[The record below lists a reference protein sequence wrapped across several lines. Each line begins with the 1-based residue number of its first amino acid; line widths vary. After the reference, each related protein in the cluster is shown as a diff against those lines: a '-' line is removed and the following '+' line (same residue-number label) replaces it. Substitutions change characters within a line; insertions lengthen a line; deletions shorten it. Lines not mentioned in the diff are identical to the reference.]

1 MECVRIVESVEN
13 QSAIEVELDWN
24 DIDADPGKRK
34 SIEAFDVA
42 IRDRVRRKYLVKGPC
57 QPIGN
62 TYPKKKYDKGGRYA
76 EDAFTKTGFNNWKN
90 ALEKFNQ
97 HVGAANSCH
106 NNARIQF
113 EAFQDQRHSVANVFR
128 ENTRKAEVA
137 YRVRLTA
144 SLDMTSPRIQKELAN
159 ACASEVTLAIVK
171 DIGDRVF
178 TILVDEARDV
188 SLKEQMGVVLRYVI
202 SEGYVIERFLGI
214 VHVTDT
220 CSRSL
225 KNAINALLS
234 KHNLSLSRVRGQG
247 YDGASNMRGEFNGL
261 KSLILQENPYVM
273 YFHCFSHQLELII
286 VVVTKGVRVVKDSF
300 NYISMIVNMVGA
312 SCKRKDQLRKLQ
324 HERLVAQLNDEEVT
338 SGRGQ
343 NQETILVRPGDTRW
357 GSHYSTLLRL
367 CSMWPVVEK
376 VLEIVR
382 DDATILD
389 NRSTT
394 EGLIERMD
402 NYEFVFT
409 LHLIKHLLGTTNELS
424 HALLR
429 KDQNIV
435 QAISLIQSVKHQL
448 QSFREDGWEAM
459 LDQTNRFCELHNI
472 SQVNMEDI
480 IPRPGGKKHGV
491 ELITNLHHYR
501 VEIFYQVVDL
511 IIQEMNNR
519 FYEASNDLLK
529 CIACLDPRNSFSEF
543 NEHQVIHIATLY
555 PEDFSM
561 SECLHLPRQVSNF
574 IANVRC
580 DPQFV
585 VLSDLGSFSMKMVK
599 TKKHLVFPLVYRII
613 ELALVLP
620 VATASVERAFSAMKT
635 IKTDLRN
642 RMGDEWMND
651 SQVVYIEKD
660 TFSTID
666 NEPILQH
673 FQSMKTRRIQLS
685 PL

>member
-1 MECVRIVESVEN
+1 M
-13 QSAIEVELDWN
+13 QS
-24 DIDADPGKRK
+24 GGSSSSSRKRK

-42 IRDRVRRKYLVKGPC
+42 IRDRVRREYLVKGPC

-128 ENTRKAEVA
+128 ANTRKAEVA

-188 SLKEQMGVVLRYVI
+188 SLKEQMGVVLRYVN

-220 CSRSL
+220 CSHSL
-225 KNAINALLS
+225 KNAIDALLS

-247 YDGASNMRGEFNGL
+247 YDGAQICE
-261 KSLILQENPYVM
+261 
-273 YFHCFSHQLELII
+273 
-286 VVVTKGVRVVKDSF
+286 GVRVVKDSF

-343 NQETILVRPGDTRW
+343 NQET
-357 GSHYSTLLRL
+357 TL
-367 CSMWPVVEK
+367 
-376 VLEIVR
+376 
-382 DDATILD
+382 
-389 NRSTT
+389 
-394 EGLIERMD
+394 
-402 NYEFVFT
+402 
-409 LHLIKHLLGTTNELS
+409 
-424 HALLR
+424 
-429 KDQNIV
+429 
-435 QAISLIQSVKHQL
+435 
-448 QSFREDGWEAM
+448 
-459 LDQTNRFCELHNI
+459 
-472 SQVNMEDI
+472 
-480 IPRPGGKKHGV
+480 
-491 ELITNLHHYR
+491 
-501 VEIFYQVVDL
+501 VVDL

-519 FYEASNDLLK
+519 FSEASTDLLK

-555 PEDFSM
+555 PEDFST

-585 VLSDLGSFSMKMVK
+585 ALSDLGSF
-599 TKKHLVFPLVYRII
+599 
-613 ELALVLP
+613 
-620 VATASVERAFSAMKT
+620 ATASVERAFSAMKT

-651 SQVVYIEKD
+651 NLVVYIEKD
-660 TFSTID
+660 IFSTID
-666 NEPILQH
+666 NEPILQR
-673 FQSMKTRRIQLS
+673 FRSMKTRRIQMT

>member
-1 MECVRIVESVEN
+1 MQSGGSSSSSSARIVELVEN
-13 QSAIEVELDWN
+13 QSATEVELDWN

-42 IRDRVRRKYLVKGPC
+42 IRDRVRREYLVKGPC

-62 TYPKKKYDKGGRYA
+62 TYPKKKYGIQERSFQDAWFTKFPWLEYSESKNAAFCFWCYLFKQSDKGGRYA

-128 ENTRKAEVA
+128 ANTRKAEVA

-144 SLDMTSPRIQKELAN
+144 SLDVTRFLLKQGLPFRGHDESSSSSNLGNFLELLQWLGQHNVDVSKVLGTNAPANNQMTSPRIQKELAN

-178 TILVDEARDV
+178 SILVDEARDV
-188 SLKEQMGVVLRYVI
+188 SLKEQMGVVLRYVN

-225 KNAINALLS
+225 KNDIDALLA

-247 YDGASNMRGEFNGL
+247 YDGASNMR
-261 KSLILQENPYVM
+261 
-273 YFHCFSHQLELII
+273 
-286 VVVTKGVRVVKDSF
+286 
-300 NYISMIVNMVGA
+300 A

-343 NQETILVRPGDTRW
+343 NQET
-357 GSHYSTLLRL
+357 TL
-367 CSMWPVVEK
+367 
-376 VLEIVR
+376 
-382 DDATILD
+382 
-389 NRSTT
+389 
-394 EGLIERMD
+394 
-402 NYEFVFT
+402 
-409 LHLIKHLLGTTNELS
+409 
-424 HALLR
+424 
-429 KDQNIV
+429 
-435 QAISLIQSVKHQL
+435 
-448 QSFREDGWEAM
+448 
-459 LDQTNRFCELHNI
+459 
-472 SQVNMEDI
+472 
-480 IPRPGGKKHGV
+480 
-491 ELITNLHHYR
+491 
-501 VEIFYQVVDL
+501 VVDL

-519 FYEASNDLLK
+519 FSEASTDLLK

-543 NEHQVIHIATLY
+543 NENQVIHIATLY
-555 PEDFSM
+555 PEDFSA

-574 IANVRC
+574 IVNVRC

-585 VLSDLGSFSMKMVK
+585 ALSDLGSFAMKMVK

-642 RMGDEWMND
+642 
-651 SQVVYIEKD
+651 
-660 TFSTID
+660 
-666 NEPILQH
+666 
-673 FQSMKTRRIQLS
+673 
-685 PL
+685 

>member
-1 MECVRIVESVEN
+1 MQSGGSSSSSSARIVELVEN

-42 IRDRVRRKYLVKGPC
+42 IRDRVRREYLVKGPC

-62 TYPKKKYDKGGRYA
+62 TYPKKKY
-76 EDAFTKTGFNNWKN
+76 
-90 ALEKFNQ
+90 EKFNQ

-113 EAFQDQRHSVANVFR
+113 EAFQDQWHSVANVFR
-128 ENTRKAEVA
+128 GLPFRGHDESSSSSNLGNFLELLQWLGQHNVDVSKVLGTNAPA
-137 YRVRLTA
+137 NNQ
-144 SLDMTSPRIQKELAN
+144 MTSPRIQKELAN

-178 TILVDEARDV
+178 SILVDEARDV
-188 SLKEQMGVVLRYVI
+188 SLKEQMGVVLRYVN

-220 CSRSL
+220 CSRYL
-225 KNAINALLS
+225 KNAIDALLA
-234 KHNLSLSRVRGQG
+234 KHNLSLSRVRSQG

-261 KSLILQENPYVM
+261 KSLILQENPYAM
-273 YFHCFSHQLELII
+273 YIHCFSHQLQLII
-286 VVVTKGVRVVKDSF
+286 VAITKGVRVVKDSF

-343 NQETILVRPGDTRW
+343 NQET
-357 GSHYSTLLRL
+357 TL
-367 CSMWPVVEK
+367 
-376 VLEIVR
+376 
-382 DDATILD
+382 
-389 NRSTT
+389 
-394 EGLIERMD
+394 
-402 NYEFVFT
+402 
-409 LHLIKHLLGTTNELS
+409 
-424 HALLR
+424 
-429 KDQNIV
+429 
-435 QAISLIQSVKHQL
+435 
-448 QSFREDGWEAM
+448 
-459 LDQTNRFCELHNI
+459 
-472 SQVNMEDI
+472 
-480 IPRPGGKKHGV
+480 
-491 ELITNLHHYR
+491 
-501 VEIFYQVVDL
+501 VVDL

-519 FYEASNDLLK
+519 FSEASTDLLK
-529 CIACLDPRNSFSEF
+529 FIACLDPRNSFSEF
-543 NEHQVIHIATLY
+543 NENQVIHIATLY
-555 PEDFSM
+555 PEDFSV

-574 IANVRC
+574 IVNVRC

-585 VLSDLGSFSMKMVK
+585 ALSDLGSFAMKMVK

-651 SQVVYIEKD
+651 SLVVYIEKD
-660 TFSTID
+660 IFSTID
-666 NEPILQH
+666 NEPILQR
-673 FQSMKTRRIQLS
+673 FQSMKTRRIQLP